1 MLRQFLSDL
10 EQRSP
15 VDLLLGRF
23 RPLFQVDRNNNHI
36 FSEQSFADLLS
47 FIEKGSSSFQNVA
60 AQAGAKWSGTNQ
72 KIALRNAIRKRGFC
86 TPSCLW
92 AYKYLRGNPQV
103 LFEEFTAPEM
113 CLMQIVLLKDVEA
126 NKSIPFLIQRFL
138 QRRETPQE
146 LRNASRLC
154 LLNVLNSGVSIE
166 QIRQLRSRYPG
177 LDELYQWKPP
187 MTGNHDEFQPGD
199 VRATGDFHQLLR
211 SIGNAKELSSLS
223 RTLYLISQF
232 YVPLSPKEWGR
243 MFLDSTDGTF
253 FRKLIPAGLVEWTS
267 AGLILSSEPAKR
279 GLARK
284 FLYQSYTVAR
294 DSIQRAQTE
303 RIKEEHQK
311 RVRQKELDRQA
322 LEMLPDGIV
331 CIDGSGLLY
340 YMNPSAE
347 RLLQHNPSLKDLL
360 FGKGA
365 LEKNLRKYSKERVL
379 AQINARIQQ
388 SDDDIQVFGNHVVY
402 KNGVQR
408 FEVTLGPQVVLI
420 RDTSDQHLINQEIGR
435 LYRHEMKAALDV
447 LQVGIETSKQLVK
460 QGKKKE
466 GLDFLDQV
474 ERKRAELYRMLEER
488 IDFIRLHSDAF
499 SIRPAEVNLNLVL
512 EKCVEN
518 YRDLALSRGISIV
531 SNHLDE
537 GPVRVD
543 GEERFLMRALDNI
556 LRNAVKFSGND
567 SRVTVNLKKQGNET
581 LVLIDDEGP
590 GIPSEN
596 LDKIFQ
602 LGFTT
607 SGSGRGLYMAKRIA
621 LAHGGRIEAANKQ
634 DKGALFV
641 FRIPIRK
648 G

>member
-1 MLRQFLSDL
+1 MLRQFLGDL

-15 VDLLLGRF
+15 VDLLLNRF
-23 RPLFQVDRNNNHI
+23 RTLFQVDRHSNYI
-36 FSEQSFADLLS
+36 FSQQAFAELLG
-47 FIEKGSSSFQNVA
+47 FIEKGSSSFQQLA

-72 KIALRNAIRKRGFC
+72 KIALRNAIRKRGFF

-92 AYKYLRGNPQV
+92 AYMYLRGNPQV
-103 LFEEFTAPEM
+103 LFEEFAAPEM

-138 QRRETPQE
+138 QRREMPQE

-166 QIRQLRSRYPG
+166 QIRQLRARYPG
-177 LDELYQWKPP
+177 LDELYQWKPSV
-187 MTGNHDEFQPGD
+187 TRNHDEFEPRD
-199 VRATGDFHQLLR
+199 VRASGDFHQLLR
-211 SIGNAKELSSLS
+211 SVCNAKELSSLS
-223 RTLYLISQF
+223 RTVYLISQF

-243 MFLDSTDGTF
+243 LFLDSADGLF
-253 FRKLIPAGLVEWTS
+253 FRKLIPAGLVEWTTG
-267 AGLILSSEPAKR
+267 GLILSSEPAKR

-284 FLYQSYTVAR
+284 FLYQSYTVAK
-294 DSIQRAQTE
+294 DSIQRAQAE
-303 RIKEEHQK
+303 RIKEEHQQ

-340 YMNPSAE
+340 YMNPAAE
-347 RLLQHNPSLKDLL
+347 RLLQQNPSLRDLI
-360 FGKGA
+360 FGKGV
-365 LEKNLRKYSKERVL
+365 LETNLRKYSKERVL

-388 SDDDIQVFGNHVVY
+388 SEEDVQVFGNHVVY
-402 KNGVQR
+402 KTGVKR
-408 FEVTLGPQVVLI
+408 FDVTLGPQVVLI
-420 RDTSDQHLINQEIGR
+420 RDASDQHLINREIGR

-447 LQVGIETSKQLVK
+447 LQVGIEASRQLVA

-466 GLDFLDQV
+466 GLEFLEQV

-499 SIRPAEVNLNLVL
+499 SIRPADVNLNLVI

-518 YRDLALSRGISIV
+518 YRDLASSRMISIV
-531 SNHLDE
+531 SNHLDQD
-537 GPVRVD
+537 PVRVN
-543 GEERFLMRALDNI
+543 GEERFLMRAIDNI
-556 LRNAVKFSGND
+556 LRNAVKFSGDD
-567 SRVTVNLKKQGNET
+567 SQVTVTLIKQGNEA
-581 LVLIDDEGP
+581 LVMIEDEGP
-590 GIPSEN
+590 GIPTEN

-621 LAHGGRIEAANKQ
+621 LAHGGRIETAHKA
-634 DKGALFV
+634 DKGAVFV
-641 FRIPIRK
+641 FRVPVRK